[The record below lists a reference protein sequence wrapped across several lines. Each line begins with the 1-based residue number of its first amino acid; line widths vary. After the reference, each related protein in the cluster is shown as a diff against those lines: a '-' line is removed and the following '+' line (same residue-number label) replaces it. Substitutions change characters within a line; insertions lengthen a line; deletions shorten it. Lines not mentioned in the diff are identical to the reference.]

1 MDKEKI
7 GLFIKEL
14 RKEKNQTQRELAEK
28 IHVTDK
34 AVSKWE
40 RGLSIPDVAI
50 LPDLAKELDISIHEL
65 LQGERNTSERIETV
79 QAETLLADTVRTV
92 NVAQKKKVRIWKS
105 VLFIQGILFLILLI
119 WGKDFI
125 NILLTVD
132 CSKCN
137 IFL

>member
-7 GLFIKEL
+7 GLFMKEL

-50 LPDLAKELDISIHEL
+50 LPDLAKELDISIH
-65 LQGERNTSERIETV
+65 
-79 QAETLLADTVRTV
+79 
-92 NVAQKKKVRIWKS
+92 
-105 VLFIQGILFLILLI
+105 
-119 WGKDFI
+119 
-125 NILLTVD
+125 
-132 CSKCN
+132 
-137 IFL
+137 